1 MKITTLLVLKHN
13 SDGSDP
19 VILAKAMGVRVE
31 TRPAKTSSPSALRYL
46 ATFSSTSG
54 TKEKEPRYRHM
65 IGRRRRPGFPS
76 KKTMTFPSEEDDD
89 SPFGFESPPSRL
101 QDVQSAS
108 LEAKSKKL
116 YLFFWHPYSP
126 VMYSLYK
133 IDLPIHLPPPPTEAT
148 QTDQIMNPRSL
159 SPILQLKT
167 GEYPYNMSCV
177 SLGDKLYFLG
187 GKFIIDHPNIDEDVK
202 NKLKNVKRDVFPR
215 DVYIFDLATLE
226 VADKKMYSGTRMNSG
241 KVCPQAFVADEKIYV
256 VGSTIQMNISNSSK
270 MKMKDLDLK
279 SFAYFEVYDPVDDKW
294 TVLRNPPIRNVET
307 RWVGH
312 AVVERKA
319 LLVAW
324 QRGKERLY
332 CFDLNKRQWTKCSSL
347 RSYPRDF
354 SGSTE
359 FVDDT
364 LYGCYHNTIAAIAP
378 LAEEEESEEEEEEES
393 EEEEEAEEVQHAGSL
408 FKHHS
413 LHLVSGKMGMDA
425 IFNVPPLLQSNM
437 TLTIHC
443 MVAY

>member
-1 MKITTLLVLKHN
+1 
-13 SDGSDP
+13 
-19 VILAKAMGVRVE
+19 
-31 TRPAKTSSPSALRYL
+31 
-46 ATFSSTSG
+46 
-54 TKEKEPRYRHM
+54 
-65 IGRRRRPGFPS
+65 
-76 KKTMTFPSEEDDD
+76 
-89 SPFGFESPPSRL
+89 
-101 QDVQSAS
+101 
-108 LEAKSKKL
+108 
-116 YLFFWHPYSP
+116 
-126 VMYSLYK
+126 
-133 IDLPIHLPPPPTEAT
+133 
-148 QTDQIMNPRSL
+148 
-159 SPILQLKT
+159 
-167 GEYPYNMSCV
+167 MSCV

-187 GKFIIDHPNIDEDVK
+187 GEFIIDHPNIDEDVK

-215 DVYIFDLATLE
+215 DVYIFYLATLE

-294 TVLRNPPIRNVET
+294 TELRNPPIRNVET

-312 AVVERKA
+312 AVVERKV

-332 CFDLNKRQWTKCSSL
+332 CFDLDKRQWTKCSSL
-347 RSYPRDF
+347 RSYPRNF

-393 EEEEEAEEVQHAGSL
+393 EEEEEEEAEEVQHAGSL
-408 FKHHS
+408 
-413 LHLVSGKMGMDA
+413 
-425 IFNVPPLLQSNM
+425 
-437 TLTIHC
+437 C
-443 MVAY
+443 